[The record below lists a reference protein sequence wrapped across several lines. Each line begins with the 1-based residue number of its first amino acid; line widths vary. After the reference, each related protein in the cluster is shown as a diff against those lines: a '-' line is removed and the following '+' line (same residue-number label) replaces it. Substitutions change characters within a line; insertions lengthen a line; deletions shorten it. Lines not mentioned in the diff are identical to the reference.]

1 MATDSNKEHII
12 IVGAGLC
19 GTLLGIRMAQRGYRV
34 DIYEQRGDMRLV
46 VVDGGRSI
54 NLALSHRGLWG
65 LETVGLRDHVA
76 QYCIPMHGRMI
87 HTSGQERFSPYSGRD
102 DEYINSISRPGLN
115 TVLLEKADTYDNLT
129 LHFNHRC
136 TGVDIA
142 TATARF
148 VDEHGTEVTAHGDLL
163 VGTDGAGSMVR
174 QGMMAKAGSLLFN
187 FSQQF
192 LRSGY
197 KELTIPAAAD
207 GSHRIATNALH
218 IWPRGAFM
226 MIALPN
232 LDGSFT
238 VTMFHPFTGEAGFH
252 TLDTPTKVRA
262 FFEQHYADALPHLV
276 DLDTEYFENPTSALG
291 TVKCSPWQAHGKTLL
306 MGDAAHA
313 IVPFY
318 GQGMNAAFEDVRVFD
333 ETIDAYDGDWQRILP
348 AYSDTR
354 PTNTNAIADLAIDN
368 FQEMQDKVAD
378 PVFIKKRQLEMLLEE
393 RFPDYYSKY
402 SLVTFKP
409 ELSYAEAMEH
419 GRRQDAWLLDYVKD
433 KDPNALDLE
442 AVLRELRG

>member
-1 MATDSNKEHII
+1 MATHKEHII

-34 DIYEQRGDMRLV
+34 DLYEQRGDMRLGAV
-46 VVDGGRSI
+46 EGGRSI
-54 NLALSHRGLWG
+54 NLALSHRGLLG
-65 LETVGLRDHVA
+65 LQSVGMRDEVLPL
-76 QYCIPMHGRMI
+76 CIPMRGRMI
-87 HTSGQERFSPYSGRD
+87 HTGGQERFSPYSGRD

-129 LHFNHRC
+129 LHFKHRC

-142 TATARF
+142 AATAHF
-148 VDEHGTEVTAHGDLL
+148 EDEKGQKVTARGDLL
-163 VGTDGAGSMVR
+163 IGTDGAGSMVR
-174 QGMMAKAGSLLFN
+174 QGMMAKAATLLFN
-187 FSQQF
+187 FSQHF
-192 LRSGY
+192 LQSGY
-197 KELTIPAAAD
+197 KELTIPPAAD
-207 GSHRIATNALH
+207 GTHRIATNALH

-238 VTMFHPFTGEAGFH
+238 VTMFHPYTGEAGFN
-252 TLDTPTKVRA
+252 TLDSPAKVRA
-262 FFEQHYADALPHLV
+262 FFEKYYPDALPHLV
-276 DLDTEYFENPTSALG
+276 DLDTEYFENPTAALG
-291 TVKCSPWQAHGKTLL
+291 TVKCSPWQAYGKSLL

-333 ETIDAYDGDWQRILP
+333 EMIDQYDGDWQRILP
-348 AYSDTR
+348 AYSDSR

-368 FQEMQDKVAD
+368 FHEMQDKVAD
-378 PVFIKKRQLEMLLEE
+378 PAFVKKRQLEMLLEE

-409 ELSYAEAMEH
+409 ELSYAEAMER
-419 GRRQDAWLLDYVKD
+419 GRRQDEWLLHYIKD
-433 KDPNALDLE
+433 KDPQSLDLE
-442 AVLRELRG
+442 RVLQDLRG